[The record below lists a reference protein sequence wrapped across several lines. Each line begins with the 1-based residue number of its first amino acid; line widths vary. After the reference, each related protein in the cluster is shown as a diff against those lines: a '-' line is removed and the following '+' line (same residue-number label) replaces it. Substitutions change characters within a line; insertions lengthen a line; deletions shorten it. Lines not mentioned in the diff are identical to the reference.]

1 MQRRQ
6 TWSIILFL
14 SPILA
19 DTFRIQHQYGAIL
32 DAGST
37 STKLHLYRWISK
49 TVETDLPKFEEVVY
63 KKFKPALGD
72 FVKDVKLIKPYLVEI
87 LNVIKELVPENLHD
101 STPVYLMATAGLR
114 FLDED
119 SCDNILKEAVLVMSN
134 KSLNPFRYL
143 DGYARI
149 LSGEEEALF
158 AWISINYLYNMFDVS
173 KTQQDTIG
181 MVEVG
186 GGSMQIAFIPERPI
200 YADKQAVIIGG
211 REYDLYAHSF
221 LSYGAESIGM
231 RIEQYLVR
239 QNKHAVALTNP
250 CMLKGDSHNVTV
262 DGKTVI
268 IVGGSNSTECERII
282 DTYLPKIPDFL
293 CSPKPCT
300 IGSVYGPPV
309 HRENFLALG
318 SIYLTASELGLLKNN
333 DLMRPVDMYTTA
345 ANYCKQTLDE
355 AEKHFRIPAQWA
367 SFDCQNG
374 LYIPK
379 LLKALGF
386 KMETS
391 NIFAKKSLNGI
402 KIGWSIGA
410 ILYEEEKS
418 YYTFNADVKML
429 FTNNIV

>member
-1 MQRRQ
+1 MDRKR
-6 TWSIILFL
+6 ILCL
-14 SPILA
+14 VLYLLP
-19 DTFRIQHQYGAIL
+19 TFSKSFRLDYQYGAIL

-37 STKLHLYRWISK
+37 STKVHLYRWIPK

-63 KKFKPALGD
+63 RKFKPALSD
-72 FVKDVKLIKPYLVEI
+72 FVGDVKMIRPYLREI
-87 LNVIKELVPENLHD
+87 FALLQQLIPEPLHE
-101 STPVYLMATAGLR
+101 STSVYLMATAGLR

-119 SCDNILKEAVLVMSN
+119 STDNILKEVILFMSN
-134 KSLNPFRYL
+134 GSMNPFKYL

-158 AWISINYLYNMFDVS
+158 AWISINYLYNMFDIS
-173 KTQQDTIG
+173 KTHKDTIG

-200 YADKQAVIIGG
+200 YAGKQAVIIGG
-211 REYDLYAHSF
+211 REYDVYAHSF
-221 LSYGAESIGM
+221 LSYGAKSIGM
-231 RIEQYLVR
+231 RIEEYLVR
-239 QNKHAVALTNP
+239 QNMQAVVLTNP
-250 CMLKGDSHNVTV
+250 CMLKGDSHNVTSE
-262 DGKTVI
+262 GKTVTI
-268 IVGGSNSTECERII
+268 HGASNATECVRII
-282 DTYLPKIPDFL
+282 DTYLPKIPEFL

-318 SIYLTASELGLLKNN
+318 SIYLTADELGLLNDN
-333 DLMRPVDMYTTA
+333 DLMRPVDMYLMAT
-345 ANYCKQTLDE
+345 NYCRLTLDE
-355 AEKHFRIPAQWA
+355 AAAKFNIPSRWA

-386 KMETS
+386 NMETE
-391 NIFAKKSLNGI
+391 NIFAKRKLDGV

-418 YYTFNADVKML
+418 YYTFNVDAKLL
-429 FTNNIV
+429 FN